1 MAQYFRSSEQFRSP
15 SKFEKDLK
23 KINGLTEY
31 TLSLRENFKPGETT
45 MLELNPTSDGGTRL
59 NFTGNFKPGC
69 VIAVKYVL
77 ASVNFVINLQKVAS
91 KKKKVDFY

>member
-1 MAQYFRSSEQFRSP
+1 MAQCFRSSERFRSQ

-59 NFTGNFKPGC
+59 NFTDNFKPGC
-69 VIAVKYVL
+69 VIAVKYVF
-77 ASVNFVINLQKVAS
+77 ASVKLVTNLQKVANL
-91 KKKKVDFY
+91 K